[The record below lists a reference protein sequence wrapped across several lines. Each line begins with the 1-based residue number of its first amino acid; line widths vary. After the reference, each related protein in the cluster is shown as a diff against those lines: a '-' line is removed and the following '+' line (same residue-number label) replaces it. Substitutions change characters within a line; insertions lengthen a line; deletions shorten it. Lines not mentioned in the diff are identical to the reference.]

1 MVQQASFLKDSPPG
15 GLSDLTLVEDLT
27 DNDSNKII
35 SIPANTRYKLLS
47 LYVEYEASSTTGN
60 RNVEVRFR
68 NSDNEV
74 FLDIRM
80 NPAITA
86 GSFRRLNFYP
96 GAGNTFDQFEGG
108 SGYMSMSSLIMPGG
122 CDIHILDT
130 GAIDVSSDKMLI
142 YLLVQEWTV

>member
-86 GSFRRLNFYP
+86 GSFGRF
-96 GAGNTFDQFEGG
+96 
-108 SGYMSMSSLIMPGG
+108 
-122 CDIHILDT
+122 
-130 GAIDVSSDKMLI
+130 
-142 YLLVQEWTV
+142 